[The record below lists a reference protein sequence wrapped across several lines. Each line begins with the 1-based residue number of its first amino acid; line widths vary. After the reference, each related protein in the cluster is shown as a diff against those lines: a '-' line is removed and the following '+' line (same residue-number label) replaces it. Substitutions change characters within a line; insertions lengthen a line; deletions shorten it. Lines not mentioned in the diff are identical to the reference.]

1 LSSSPEHRSPSAIG
15 DSPKS
20 EEEDLEFLT
29 KGKGKEISGGDKLQN
44 SVDQRTESTGKGYL
58 IY

>member
-20 EEEDLEFLT
+20 EEEDLEFPT
-29 KGKGKEISGGDKLQN
+29 KGSGKEISGGDKLLN
-44 SVDQRTESTGKGYL
+44 SVDQRTESTGKRYL